1 MRMVKDPETLTR
13 RPRAAAPPVPVP
25 AEFAALHGIAL
36 LALVQRRQYDDA
48 LGAMARDD
56 ALTGEARRERVARAY
71 RRACAELDDYRAEFE
86 AALRAEGE
94 RLRGARSGQLAAFER
109 WTGDAAAR
117 RAARAVFA
125 HPPSPEA
132 EP

>member
-1 MRMVKDPETLTR
+1 MVRDPETLTR
-13 RPRAAAPPVPVP
+13 RPRTGAPTVTVP

-56 ALTGEARRERVARAY
+56 PLTGAARRERVARAY
-71 RRACAELDDYRAEFE
+71 RRACAELDAYRVEFE

-94 RLRGARSGQLAAFER
+94 RLRGAQAGLLPAFER
-109 WTGDAAAR
+109 WTGDAAAM

-125 HPPSPEA
+125 HPPPPE
-132 EP
+132 PGP